1 MSDSIVLTSIT
12 LDPRDETEL
21 VEQAKLK
28 VYNASG
34 GLLNDFTENS
44 PVAALIQGQAF
55 AGAEL
60 LYYINQ
66 LPLALVIDF
75 LKITG
80 VTRSSGTK
88 AKTTLTFSISSPQSV
103 IFTIPE
109 GFEVVDSNGKLS
121 FFTDAPLV
129 IPAGLISGSVTA
141 TAEEVGSEYNIS
153 AYSITGITQPLTY
166 LAGVT
171 NIEAASGGSDLESE
185 ASAINRALT
194 QIRLRNLV
202 SASDYEQAAE
212 ALLGEGSVCKA
223 IGLLAG
229 DKTTRELGAVHL
241 FLLNS
246 NGEPAN
252 DAQINYVKSQLS
264 NRIQLG
270 TSLYA
275 SPIELLPI
283 SAELQ
288 YNLAPGVDPE
298 DAFDILWEAYQD
310 YLNPSYYPLSKDI
323 LFFEVGYALRNT
335 GVIVDGGTLSINGT
349 PSNIPIPNDYTLP
362 YPYSLFM
369 QLVDKN
375 GVVYEAL
382 RGEGES
388 FTESGGFV

>member
-1 MSDSIVLTSIT
+1 MADIILNSIS
-12 LDPRDETEL
+12 LDPINETDI

-44 PVAALIQGQAF
+44 PIAALIQGQAF

-88 AKTTLTFSISSPQSV
+88 AKTTLTFNISSPQSV

-109 GFEVVDSNGKLS
+109 GFEVVDSQGKLS

-129 IPAGLISGSVTA
+129 IPVGLVSGSVTA
-141 TAEEVGSEYNIS
+141 TAEEVGSEYNIA

-185 ASAINRALT
+185 ASAINKALT

-202 SASDYEQAAE
+202 SADDYEQAAE

-275 SPIELLPI
+275 SPVELLPI

-288 YNLAPGVDPE
+288 YNLSPGVDPE
-298 DAFDILWEAYQD
+298 EAFDILWEAYQD

-375 GVVYEAL
+375 GVVYESL
-382 RGEGES
+382 RGAGDPP
-388 FTESGGFV
+388 SGGFI

>member
-1 MSDSIVLTSIT
+1 MADIILNSIS
-12 LDPRDETEL
+12 LDQRNEAEI

-60 LYYINQ
+60 LYYANQ

-88 AKTTLTFSISSPQSV
+88 AKTTLTFTINSPQNT

-109 GFEVVDSNGKLS
+109 GFEVVDSQGKLS
-121 FFTDAPLV
+121 FFTNAPLV
-129 IPAGLISGSVTA
+129 IPVGLVSGSVTA
-141 TAEEVGSEYNIS
+141 TAEEVGSDYNIS

-194 QIRLRNLV
+194 QIRLKNLV
-202 SASDYEQAAE
+202 SADDYEQAAE
-212 ALLGEGSVCKA
+212 ILLGEGSVCKA
-223 IGLLAG
+223 IGLLGG

-252 DAQINYVKSQLS
+252 DAQINYVKSELS

-270 TSLYA
+270 TALYV

-288 YNLAPGVDPE
+288 YNLSPGVNPE
-298 DAFDILWEAYQD
+298 EAFDTLWEAYQD
-310 YLNPSYYPLSKDI
+310 YLNPSYYPLNKDI

-349 PSNIPIPNDYTLP
+349 PSNIPIPNNYTLP
-362 YPYSLFM
+362 YAYSLFM

-375 GVVYEAL
+375 GVVYESL
-382 RGEGES
+382 RGAGES
-388 FTESGGFV
+388 ISFGGFV

>member
-1 MSDSIVLTSIT
+1 MADITLTSIT
-12 LDPRDETEL
+12 LDPRNEVEI

-44 PVAALIQGQAF
+44 PIAALIQGQAF

-121 FFTDAPLV
+121 FFTDAPLI
-129 IPAGLISGSVTA
+129 IPAGLVSGSVTA

-202 SASDYEQAAE
+202 SVTDYEQAAE

-223 IGLLAG
+223 IGLLASN
-229 DKTTRELGAVHL
+229 KTNRELGAVHL

-252 DAQINYVKSQLS
+252 DAQITYVKSELAK
-264 NRIQLG
+264 RIQLG

-283 SAELQ
+283 VAELQ
-288 YNLAPGVDPE
+288 YNLSPGVDPE
-298 DAFDILWEAYQD
+298 EAFDILWEAYQD
-310 YLNPSYYPLSKDI
+310 YLNPSYYSLSKDI

>member
-1 MSDSIVLTSIT
+1 MAEIILNSII
-12 LDPRDETEL
+12 LDPKNEIDI

-44 PVAALIQGQAF
+44 PIAALIQGQAF

-60 LYYINQ
+60 LYYVNQ

-109 GFEVVDSNGKLS
+109 GFEVVDSQGKLS

-129 IPAGLISGSVTA
+129 IPVGLVSGSVTA

-202 SASDYEQAAE
+202 SSNDYEQAAE
-212 ALLGEGSVCKA
+212 ILLGDGSVCKA
-223 IGLLAG
+223 IGLLGG

-252 DAQINYVKSQLS
+252 DAQITYVKSELAK
-264 NRIQLG
+264 RIQLG

-288 YNLAPGVDPE
+288 YNLSPGVDPQE
-298 DAFDILWEAYQD
+298 AFDILWEAYQD

-388 FTESGGFV
+388 FSESGGFV

>member
-1 MSDSIVLTSIT
+1 MADIILNSIF
-12 LDPRDETEL
+12 LDPRNETDI

-60 LYYINQ
+60 LYYVNQ

-88 AKTTLTFSISSPQSV
+88 AKTTLTFSISSPQNT

-109 GFEVVDSNGKLS
+109 GFEVVDSQGKLS

-129 IPAGLISGSVTA
+129 IPVGLVSGSVTA

-153 AYSITGITQPLTY
+153 PYSITGITQPLTY

-202 SASDYEQAAE
+202 SATDYEQAAE
-212 ALLGEGSVCKA
+212 ILLGEGSVCKA

-252 DAQINYVKSQLS
+252 DAQITYVKSQLAS
-264 NRIQLG
+264 RIQLG
-270 TSLYA
+270 SSLYT

-283 SAELQ
+283 SAEFTARLTI
-288 YNLAPGVDPE
+288 GVNPE
-298 DAFDILWEAYQD
+298 EAFDTLWEVFQE
-310 YLNPSYYPLSKDI
+310 YLSPNSYPLGQDLI
-323 LFFEVGYALRNT
+323 FYEVGFALRNA
-335 GVIVDGGTLSINGT
+335 GVIKEAGNLTLNGS
-349 PSNIPIPNDYTLP
+349 PSNIPIANDYTLP
-362 YPYSLFM
+362 TPYSLFM
-369 QLVDKN
+369 QLVDEN
-375 GVVYEAL
+375 GIVFEGL
-382 RGEGES
+382 RGSGES
-388 FTESGGFV
+388 PSFGGF